1 MPGLGLPAGPQ
12 FSGRQGPVPG
22 LGLPIGPRFSGRQG
36 LVHSTCILIVHRAL
50 QSPLSQGR
58 HFSHLKQSSF
68 DRQSLLL
75 VIYLIVPRFLST
87 PSDVLMTSADLH
99 ASLCHFCLRS
109 HRPRDCFFVI
119 IAQDTVSSSSSPQR
133 LSLSSSPQRLFRHHR
148 PRQSCPQRPRP
159 AAVA

>member
-1 MPGLGLPAGPQ
+1 M
-12 FSGRQGPVPG
+12 PG
-22 LGLPIGPRFSGRQG
+22 LGLPIGPRFPGRQG
-36 LVHSTCILIVHRAL
+36 PVHSTCILIVHRAL

-58 HFSHLKQSSF
+58 HFSRFKQSSF

-133 LSLSSSPQRLFRHHR
+133 LFLCHHRPRDFLRHHR
-148 PRQSCPQRPRP
+148 PRQSCP
-159 AAVA
+159 